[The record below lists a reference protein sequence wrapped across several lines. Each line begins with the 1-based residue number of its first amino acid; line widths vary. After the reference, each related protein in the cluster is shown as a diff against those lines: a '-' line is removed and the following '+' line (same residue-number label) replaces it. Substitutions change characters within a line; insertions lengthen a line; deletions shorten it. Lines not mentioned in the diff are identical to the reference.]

1 MGVGCG
7 DELAASG
14 CARGRQGEGQGGS
27 RAHGGGT
34 GSLRGSGQRVI
45 LRAERVGHG
54 RVGWRQTCFLFILF
68 FFFSSCGTGG
78 GLSSWTRCWRLLFF
92 FSSCGV
98 DGGLASGRAAGAER
112 PDASSTVF
120 RILIF
125 QLQL

>member
-1 MGVGCG
+1 MGELVGG
-7 DELAASG
+7 RHVSFSFYFFSFLRVARVEGS
-14 CARGRQGEGQGGS
+14 ARGR
-27 RAHGGGT
+27 A
-34 GSLRGSGQRVI
+34 
-45 LRAERVGHG
+45 VGA
-54 RVGWRQTCFLFILF
+54 F
-68 FFFSSCGTGG
+68 F
-78 GLSSWTRCWRLLFF
+78 FF